1 MTITLHGSPISNY
14 YNKVK
19 LALLEKGVE
28 FAEARAG
35 TPGAKTGDPEVLAA
49 SPLGKIPYLTT
60 EHGPLC
66 ESQPILDYVEARWPQ
81 PPLMPADPFAAAKV
95 RELITFIDW
104 HLEIVA
110 RRLYGAAFFNG
121 RPLADAERDEIRKQL
136 VKNIAAF
143 GQLAKFSP
151 FVAGDVFTQ
160 ADCAAFASLPLVG
173 MASKATYGEDLLLAG
188 GVDYKDYMK
197 RIAERPSAQQ
207 VVADR
212 KTAQAALSR

>member
-28 FAEARAG
+28 FSEARAG
-35 TPGAKTGDPEVLAA
+35 TPGGKTADAGVLEA

-66 ESQPILDYVEARWPQ
+66 ESQPILDYVEARWPE
-81 PPLMPADPFAAAKV
+81 PRLMPDDAFAAAKV
-95 RELITFIDW
+95 RELTTFIDW

-143 GQLAKFSP
+143 RQLAKFSP
-151 FVAGDVFTQ
+151 YVAGDVFTQ

-173 MASKATYGEDLLLAG
+173 MASKAIYGEDLLLAG
-188 GVDYKDYMK
+188 GVDYKDYIK

-212 KTAQAALSR
+212 KTAQAAMTK